1 MSKQRI
7 AIANIGIGNS
17 KSVFNA
23 LYSLGLDSE
32 IIDDGTELSR
42 FSHVILPGV
51 GAFDHAVGL
60 LHEKLFFDEL
70 LNFNKA
76 GNPILGICLGMQLL
90 FSSSDE
96 GEKKGLDLIAGKI
109 SRIEPTEN
117 VNVPNTGWHDIAVTR
132 HNTLLETGSSLRM
145 YHNHAYAFQDPTAIS
160 VTAVIKSEPN
170 IVVGVESDGV
180 FGLQFHPEKS
190 HQSGID
196 ILKDFCE
203 S

>member
-23 LYSLGLDSE
+23 LFSLGLDSE
-32 IIDDGTELSR
+32 IIDDGTEVSR

-60 LHEKLFFDEL
+60 LHEKLFFEEL

-145 YHNHAYAFQDPTAIS
+145 YHNHAYAFQEPTAIS

-196 ILKDFCE
+196 ILRIFCE

>member
-32 IIDDGTELSR
+32 IIDDGTELSS

-60 LHEKLFFDEL
+60 LHKKSFFDEL

-132 HNTLLETGSSLRM
+132 HNTLLETCLSLRM
-145 YHNHAYAFQDPTAIS
+145 YHNKIVYMQTSS
-160 VTAVIKSEPN
+160 VFERGK
-170 IVVGVESDGV
+170 
-180 FGLQFHPEKS
+180 
-190 HQSGID
+190 
-196 ILKDFCE
+196 CR
-203 S
+203 

>member
-23 LYSLGLDSE
+23 LYSLGVNSE
-32 IIDDGTELSR
+32 VIDDGSELSK
-42 FSHVILPGV
+42 FSHLILPGV
-51 GAFDHAVGL
+51 GAFDHAVAL
-60 LHEKLFFDEL
+60 LHEKSFFEEL
-70 LNFNKA
+70 LIFHKA

-96 GEKKGLDLIAGKI
+96 GERKGLDLIAGNV
-109 SRIEPTEN
+109 SRLEPTDN
-117 VNVPNTGWHDIAVTR
+117 IHVPNTGWHDVTVTR
-132 HNTLLETGSSLRM
+132 GNTILKSGSTMRM
-145 YHNHAYAFQDPTAIS
+145 YHNHAYAFQDPTAKD

-170 IVVGVESDGV
+170 IVVGVENDGV

-196 ILKDFCE
+196 VLKSFSE